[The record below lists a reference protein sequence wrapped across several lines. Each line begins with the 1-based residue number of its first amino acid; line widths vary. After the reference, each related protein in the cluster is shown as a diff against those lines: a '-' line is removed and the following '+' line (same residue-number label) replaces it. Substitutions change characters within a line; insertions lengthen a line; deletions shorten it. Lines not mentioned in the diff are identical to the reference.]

1 MAYLI
6 RNKLGVWGEKV
17 AREAYLARGYVLVA
31 RNIYNNRGKML
42 GELDLVFRSEKQ
54 IIFVEVKTRRSD
66 KFGTAAASV
75 SRAKQRK
82 LIHSVNWF
90 LNRYPHFKSLR
101 PRIDV
106 CAIDFYKLD
115 KTHANVIII
124 PSAVTLD
131 Y

>member
-1 MAYLI
+1 MAFLI
-6 RNKLGVWGEKV
+6 RNKLGTWGEQV
-17 AREAYLARGYVLVA
+17 AREAYLAKGYVLVA

-54 IIFVEVKTRRSD
+54 IIFVEVKTRKSG
-66 KFGTAAASV
+66 KFGTAVESV

-82 LIHSVNWF
+82 IIHSVNWF
-90 LNRYPHFKSLR
+90 LNRYPHFRNLQ

-106 CAIDFYKLD
+106 CAIDFSKVD
-115 KTHANVIII
+115 KSRANVIII